1 MTIFQPDMKKHFP
14 ESEVTLHRFLDRDG
28 AYRVLALDSPALGQS
43 LADAHD
49 LSGDF
54 RTLFIQGVHAA
65 ALMSADLKQTMKLI
79 LQIKWE
85 TGGFSLEADWNGNIR
100 GYVRDPEV
108 IESRFH
114 SEEVLGGTLAII
126 RMIGANPGYTGYGSI
141 FGFNLASALQSHF
154 ASSEQMDS
162 LFHFDGERSLMIQRL
177 PPEGG
182 NPAGSRESENPADLQ
197 AVIGALLPRLDELF
211 SSDDQSLPGGF
222 GLTRLSAEQR
232 RIHCTCD
239 RQKISAY
246 IQGLDRGELLS
257 MYDEGPWPVVV
268 NCDNC
273 SSSYEFSRD
282 DIGAMLS
289 SRGL

>member
-1 MTIFQPDMKKHFP
+1 
-14 ESEVTLHRFLDRDG
+14 
-28 AYRVLALDSPALGQS
+28 
-43 LADAHD
+43 
-49 LSGDF
+49 
-54 RTLFIQGVHAA
+54 
-65 ALMSADLKQTMKLI
+65 MSADLKQTMKLI

-141 FGFNLASALQSHF
+141 FGLNLASALQSHF

-182 NPAGSRESENPADLQ
+182 NPARIQG
-197 AVIGALLPRLDELF
+197 IGK
-211 SSDDQSLPGGF
+211 PGGSSGSHRRAATPAGRTVF
-222 GLTRLSAEQR
+222 IGRSIPSRRLRPHQAER
-232 RIHCTCD
+232 
-239 RQKISAY
+239 
-246 IQGLDRGELLS
+246 
-257 MYDEGPWPVVV
+257 
-268 NCDNC
+268 
-273 SSSYEFSRD
+273 
-282 DIGAMLS
+282 
-289 SRGL
+289 